1 MRQPTAQERV
11 VIVLL
16 AVVVAVVEVV
26 LVLLLLLVSD
36 PDWGEIVPRPQK
48 WGPEDPELNVAP
60 RGHRDLAAR
69 NTQRTAQDS

>member
-1 MRQPTAQERV
+1 MRQPAAQERV

-16 AVVVAVVEVV
+16 AVVVAVVVV
-26 LVLLLLLVSD
+26 LLLLLLVSD

-69 NTQRTAQDS
+69 NT